1 MELNTDYND
10 AKLDTRALCVIVR
23 FRQVFFLR
31 NYILSWTYLHLNTM
45 KTKLK
50 EIPWVWYWNI
60 FKVS

>member
-23 FRQVFFLR
+23 FRQVFLR
-31 NYILSWTYLHLNTM
+31 NCILSWTYLHLNAV

-50 EIPWVWYWNI
+50 EIPWI
-60 FKVS
+60 